1 MMNTQPYYP
10 VGIQDFKDIRSLNA
24 VYVDKTALVYQ
35 LTHQGNRIKMIYAL
49 CLVATNAPRGA
60 YYG

>member
-49 CLVATNAPRGA
+49 CLVATMAP
-60 YYG
+60 